1 MSYEIVS
8 FATLILLVI
17 KFLCRLNVEIGFNDD
32 KVKHHPAWWCTLAV
46 VGIMKH
52 VELYYV
58 ESVM

>member
-1 MSYEIVS
+1 MLYEIVS

-32 KVKHHPAWWCTLAV
+32 KVKHHPVWWCTLAV